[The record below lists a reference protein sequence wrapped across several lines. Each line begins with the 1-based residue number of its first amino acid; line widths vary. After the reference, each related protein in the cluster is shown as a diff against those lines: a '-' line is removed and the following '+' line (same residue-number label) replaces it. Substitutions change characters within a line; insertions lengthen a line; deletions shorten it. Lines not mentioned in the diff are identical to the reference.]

1 MIMTTDGPYFP
12 SKTAQVVDVATG
24 RVVGRFSLNKLFV
37 ESARLSRHGPFL
49 CLPAFQHPA
58 RLLRLPAMT
67 PVLTGLP
74 PLRFLAVTQ
83 DKTRAYGVDD
93 HSVLHFWSLTSKQ
106 HTAFSTRLAQTDWVT
121 ELNNGLMLVFGM
133 EGTAPHQ
140 KFVMQVRSPDG
151 SRLLRSLPGPPQ
163 AFSPDR
169 RLMAVSRVSGSVKA
183 GTCDILDLE
192 TGKRRALLNV
202 GTDALGNSLSTGPDD
217 GHLAIAPDDQ
227 RFVYAT
233 PDGLLRFYRPGKP
246 ADASAQVLQDSGRS
260 VLSFTGSLR
269 DAVVLP
275 GGGIAACGGGFET
288 QSSRSV
294 QVWQP
299 GQSAWSITIPSDLA
313 EVARLGVS
321 PDGTQLVGS
330 SQWGL
335 WTLDLKTRVSQT
347 APIQAF
353 QNPQA
358 GLSLQDVGRPVWLD
372 GPTQPVAVLSTGI
385 FGAGPVLLTQWDA
398 GGRVTGQKTVVPA
411 KQTLGKENLVVS
423 GVEVSPDGQMLAVLW
438 NERGARSLGKLELRE
453 TRSGRVLRKLA
464 STLPPRPQLRLF
476 VVSPRSAGALG
487 QPAFSPDGT
496 HLAAADDLGGVQ
508 VWDTKIGQRLGM
520 ASGTRPVIRSYIGG
534 FSAPDDGGAARVA
547 FTPDNRWLAVGRDDG
562 SIYIYSLRSWL
573 PVAQIGQIAK
583 LPPPLITRF
592 RWLAFAPDGRT
603 LYGFTTNGTD
613 VFSWP
618 VPALKD
624 RP

>member
-1 MIMTTDGPYFP
+1 M
-12 SKTAQVVDVATG
+12 
-24 RVVGRFSLNKLFV
+24 
-37 ESARLSRHGPFL
+37 
-49 CLPAFQHPA
+49 
-58 RLLRLPAMT
+58 
-67 PVLTGLP
+67 
-74 PLRFLAVTQ
+74 
-83 DKTRAYGVDD
+83 
-93 HSVLHFWSLTSKQ
+93 
-106 HTAFSTRLAQTDWVT
+106 
-121 ELNNGLMLVFGM
+121 
-133 EGTAPHQ
+133 
-140 KFVMQVRSPDG
+140 
-151 SRLLRSLPGPPQ
+151 
-163 AFSPDR
+163 
-169 RLMAVSRVSGSVKA
+169 
-183 GTCDILDLE
+183 
-192 TGKRRALLNV
+192 
-202 GTDALGNSLSTGPDD
+202 
-217 GHLAIAPDDQ
+217 
-227 RFVYAT
+227 
-233 PDGLLRFYRPGKP
+233 
-246 ADASAQVLQDSGRS
+246 
-260 VLSFTGSLR
+260 
-269 DAVVLP
+269 
-275 GGGIAACGGGFET
+275 
-288 QSSRSV
+288 
-294 QVWQP
+294 
-299 GQSAWSITIPSDLA
+299 
-313 EVARLGVS
+313 
-321 PDGTQLVGS
+321 
-330 SQWGL
+330 
-335 WTLDLKTRVSQT
+335 KTRVSQT

-372 GPTQPVAVLSTGI
+372 GPAQPVAVLSTGI

-398 GGRVTGQKTVVPA
+398 GGRVAGQKTVAPA

-438 NERGARSLGKLELRE
+438 NERGAGSLGKLELRE
-453 TRSGRVLRKLA
+453 TRSGRVLRTLA